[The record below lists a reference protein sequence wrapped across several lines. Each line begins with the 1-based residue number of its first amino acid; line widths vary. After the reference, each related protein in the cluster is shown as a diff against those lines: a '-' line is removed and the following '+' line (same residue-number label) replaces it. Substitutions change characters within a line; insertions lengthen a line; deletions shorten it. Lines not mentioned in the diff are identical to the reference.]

1 MTTLGLISGM
11 FTTLS
16 FLPQV
21 LRTVRRNSAADFSL
35 GWLALFGAGVS
46 GWFVYGLLTADLAIS
61 LTNAV
66 TLLLVLLLTG
76 LKLHSMGAL
85 RP

>member
-1 MTTLGLISGM
+1 MTTLGLVSGA

-21 LRTVRRNSAADFSL
+21 FRTLRRGSAADFSP

-46 GWFVYGLLTADLAIS
+46 GWFLYGLLTADLAIS
-61 LTNAV
+61 LSNAV
-66 TLLLVLLLTG
+66 TLALVLVLVAI
-76 LKLHSMGAL
+76 KLRSAEPGSS
-85 RP
+85 

>member
-1 MTTLGLISGM
+1 MTTLGLVSGL

-21 LRTVRRNSAADFSL
+21 LRTVRTGSAGDLSL
-35 GWLALFGAGVS
+35 GWLGLFGAGVF
-46 GWFVYGLLTADLAIS
+46 GWFVYGLLSADIAIS

-66 TLLLVLLLTG
+66 TLCLVGLLTA
-76 LKLHSMGAL
+76 LKLATLRGAES
-85 RP
+85 